1 MIMTNEQIIMNVRL
15 QLLEKGILQSTG
27 RQFELIDNDGN
38 KKLLDEPE
46 QIHTY
51 IAWKERGY
59 QVKRGEKAIVDIKI
73 WKYTT
78 RKVKEELKIHDND
91 DTEECMFLTKA
102 FFFKGSQVEKVVK

>member
-1 MIMTNEQIIMNVRL
+1 MTNEQIIMNTRL
-15 QLLEKGILQSTG
+15 ELMDKGILQPTG
-27 RQFELIDNDGN
+27 RQIELIDEKGN
-38 KKLLDEPE
+38 KKYIDEPE

-51 IAWKERGY
+51 VIWKELGY

-78 RKVKEELKIHDND
+78 RKVKEELKLHEND

-102 FFFKGSQVEKVVK
+102 FFFKFSQVEKIE